1 MKLKIITQTGQ
12 SKNQQE
18 LPKQFNEPVNPNL
31 IRRAVAVIQNNRRQ
45 KYGASPMSGKRA
57 SAYLSKRRNSYR
69 STYGIGQSRT
79 PRKVMSRRGTR
90 LNYVGAFAPQTVG
103 GRRAHPP
110 KAEKSF
116 TKKINKKEKRKA
128 IRSAMSANLINTY
141 LESKNYSVPK
151 EYPFLLDNSFESL
164 SKTSEVKKA
173 MEKLGF
179 ELETKRKVRAG
190 KGKLR
195 GRKYTRKK
203 GPLFVVSKDCE
214 LLLASKNINIE
225 SVKVESLNAEL
236 LAPGGDPGRT
246 TLFTQA
252 AIERLKRENLF
263 FDNVKIEKEVIE
275 EKKEVKKIKSKK
287 A

>member
-1 MKLKIITQTGQ
+1 
-12 SKNQQE
+12 
-18 LPKQFNEPVNPNL
+18 
-31 IRRAVAVIQNNRRQ
+31 
-45 KYGASPMSGKRA
+45 
-57 SAYLSKRRNSYR
+57 
-69 STYGIGQSRT
+69 
-79 PRKVMSRRGTR
+79 
-90 LNYVGAFAPQTVG
+90 
-103 GRRAHPP
+103 
-110 KAEKSF
+110 
-116 TKKINKKEKRKA
+116 
-128 IRSAMSANLINTY
+128 
-141 LESKNYSVPK
+141 
-151 EYPFLLDNSFESL
+151 L

-195 GRKYTRKK
+195 GRKYTKKK
-203 GPLFVVSKDCE
+203 GPLFVVSKDCR

-263 FDNVKIEKEVIE
+263 FDNVKIEKKVIE
-275 EKKEVKKIKSKK
+275 EEEIKEIKTKKK
-287 A
+287 